1 LVFSSNRPETL
12 DGTISRPP
20 NLPTEDLDEKFIGEE
35 VGGCKILS
43 KIARGGMGTVYLGEQ
58 IHLGRRVAVKILAPE
73 LARDESFVKR
83 FIQEARAVAELSHPS
98 IIHIID
104 AGAANGCFYFTMEY
118 IEGENLSK
126 ILKQRGPIP
135 LGETLNL
142 MEQVADALC
151 HAHSRGIVHRDIK
164 PDNILVTQAGQV
176 KLADLGLAK
185 RTFDENASAITQ
197 AGSILGTPYY
207 MAPEQARDF
216 RLADER
222 SDLYSLGVTIYKVL
236 SGSVPYDGHSPIEV
250 MMKALQGD
258 KIPLD
263 QRDPSIP
270 AEAVALVDR
279 MMHVDPAGRFK
290 SAEICRNAIQSLRR
304 HLAETAR

>member
-1 LVFSSNRPETL
+1 
-12 DGTISRPP
+12 
-20 NLPTEDLDEKFIGEE
+20 
-35 VGGCKILS
+35 
-43 KIARGGMGTVYLGEQ
+43 
-58 IHLGRRVAVKILAPE
+58 
-73 LARDESFVKR
+73 
-83 FIQEARAVAELSHPS
+83 
-98 IIHIID
+98 
-104 AGAANGCFYFTMEY
+104 MEY
-118 IEGENLSK
+118 IEGENLNK